1 MLKELNLSDE
11 YLKAMSGK
19 FDIDT
24 VFNIVLIDKS
34 KQITNKKIKKLR
46 HFKNRKHRKMQEFS
60 FT

>member
-24 VFNIVLIDKS
+24 IFNIVLVDKS
-34 KQITNKKIKKLR
+34 NK
-46 HFKNRKHRKMQEFS
+46 NN
-60 FT
+60 